1 MLASKIKQRCFRRF
15 QLVVLALIRVS
26 GKEAVNAWENHHEF
40 MFGYDHDTWIGD
52 DEIPIGENHHSQVL
66 AGLTFLSNGVMATDE
81 QPMALQKFLET
92 RGSRK
97 TGANSKTS
105 AATKVDR
112 GELASLRAVCPWVEE
127 YLKSTGNTRTTPTVP
142 KQEDDGELEHV
153 VVVAACDGMQAT
165 SPCDSGDDVAISI
178 RPVAWTAVFRGADD
192 DRVIAAARKGAP
204 SSWCA
209 QYSL

>member
-1 MLASKIKQRCFRRF
+1 ML
-15 QLVVLALIRVS
+15 L
-26 GKEAVNAWENHHEF
+26 
-40 MFGYDHDTWIGD
+40 
-52 DEIPIGENHHSQVL
+52 
-66 AGLTFLSNGVMATDE
+66 GLTFFSNGVMTTDE
-81 QPMALQKFLET
+81 QPMALQQFLET

-105 AATKVDR
+105 TATKVDR
-112 GELASLRAVCPWVEE
+112 GELASLRVACPWVEE

-178 RPVAWTAVFRGADD
+178 RPVEWTAVFPR
-192 DRVIAAARKGAP
+192 R
-204 SSWCA
+204 
-209 QYSL
+209 

>member
-1 MLASKIKQRCFRRF
+1 
-15 QLVVLALIRVS
+15 
-26 GKEAVNAWENHHEF
+26 
-40 MFGYDHDTWIGD
+40 
-52 DEIPIGENHHSQVL
+52 
-66 AGLTFLSNGVMATDE
+66 MATDE
-81 QPMALQKFLET
+81 QPMALQEFLET
-92 RGSRK
+92 RGPRK
-97 TGANSKTS
+97 TGANSRTS
-105 AATKVDR
+105 TATKVDR
-112 GELASLRAVCPWVEE
+112 GELASLRVTCPWVEE

-178 RPVAWTAVFRGADD
+178 RSVAWTAVFRGADD

>member
-1 MLASKIKQRCFRRF
+1 M
-15 QLVVLALIRVS
+15 
-26 GKEAVNAWENHHEF
+26 
-40 MFGYDHDTWIGD
+40 T
-52 DEIPIGENHHSQVL
+52 
-66 AGLTFLSNGVMATDE
+66 TDE
-81 QPMALQKFLET
+81 QPMALQQFLET

-97 TGANSKTS
+97 TGANSRTS
-105 AATKVDR
+105 TATKVDG
-112 GELASLRAVCPWVEE
+112 GELASLRAECPWVEE

-165 SPCDSGDDVAISI
+165 RTVEVMSRFPSAPLRGQLF
-178 RPVAWTAVFRGADD
+178 FRGADD
-192 DRVIAAARKGAP
+192 DRVIAAAWKGAP